1 MADRTLDTA
10 LKTSL
15 IDNDPYSYFHLI
27 KFEKPKAV
35 ASSGF
40 VSGKATDYAYITDA
54 TINVDFDDLSKD
66 SKQNLNGSQTY
77 VANKVLKVGTV
88 NETTQAKASNMSLVL
103 SGTALG
109 TVITTNAAFTTS
121 SMTTTTDLL
130 EAGFQEGDVVLLE
143 STGNANNNKYVRIN
157 TFTNDNKTVSLTP
170 MDTSL
175 TAVSGNQE
183 YALSFASEEISSL
196 IGNKE
201 ATNYVNYVNRE
212 VMIYRAHSYPSNV
225 YAADGT
231 TILHTGGEIIGTPFL
246 IFRGIISKGS
256 IVDDSFKD
264 SKVSWNLTSHWGDFV
279 RVQTRTTSDSAH
291 RALSI
296 TGQSDVEALI
306 RPEYEFDAGFAHAER
321 SINLIATYQAQET
334 RYKMK
339 KRGGFAGLIGGKK
352 TVEYQVEVDR
362 EVDLQFN
369 LSAQSLPVVYG
380 VQKVDSVPIFADIL
394 ASDPREVYVAHAF
407 CEGEIGGIYDIHID
421 DNSSVCLDLNDSNAR
436 SAATGTDASV
446 VCYGRAD
453 KGDVLAGASSR
464 SSTSFNFYSDGQ
476 IVSFNIGGAINSGG
490 FNGLNFLPNF
500 GFDSNTF
507 GGQGLQHETTFSL
520 AGSGSSTAPATLFV
534 HTGKPNQDSN
544 DLLTQLAAD
553 KSFKLQTTIPELNKT
568 TTGAQ
573 TIDCSIQHM

>member
-212 VMIYRAHSYPSNV
+212 VMIYRAH
-225 YAADGT
+225 
-231 TILHTGGEIIGTPFL
+231 F
-246 IFRGIISKGS
+246 
-256 IVDDSFKD
+256 
-264 SKVSWNLTSHWGDFV
+264 
-279 RVQTRTTSDSAH
+279 
-291 RALSI
+291 LSI
-296 TGQSDVEALI
+296 
-306 RPEYEFDAGFAHAER
+306 
-321 SINLIATYQAQET
+321 
-334 RYKMK
+334 
-339 KRGGFAGLIGGKK
+339 
-352 TVEYQVEVDR
+352 
-362 EVDLQFN
+362 
-369 LSAQSLPVVYG
+369 
-380 VQKVDSVPIFADIL
+380 
-394 ASDPREVYVAHAF
+394 
-407 CEGEIGGIYDIHID
+407 
-421 DNSSVCLDLNDSNAR
+421 
-436 SAATGTDASV
+436 
-446 VCYGRAD
+446 
-453 KGDVLAGASSR
+453 
-464 SSTSFNFYSDGQ
+464 
-476 IVSFNIGGAINSGG
+476 
-490 FNGLNFLPNF
+490 
-500 GFDSNTF
+500 
-507 GGQGLQHETTFSL
+507 
-520 AGSGSSTAPATLFV
+520 
-534 HTGKPNQDSN
+534 
-544 DLLTQLAAD
+544 
-553 KSFKLQTTIPELNKT
+553 
-568 TTGAQ
+568 
-573 TIDCSIQHM
+573 